1 MNNQLTAIYEE
12 AMKKSLLN
20 LDGLP
25 SNADGGPA
33 NPQLLWVPEDYA
45 VSKLKVAYF
54 GQETNG
60 WEGPF
65 AETKGVTHLQKVYH
79 EFVNVRPFQY
89 GGQYW
94 NGVKSFQR
102 AIEEINPTS
111 RFTAN
116 NLIKIGKAWDL
127 GSPPES
133 VIEWQAHWFDVIREE
148 IKILYPDVV
157 IFLSGPNY
165 DRHIK
170 RIFGAISF
178 EPVIGRPTRQLARVV
193 GKGLPRNSF
202 RTYHPNYGY
211 RNDFYPIRDEILNEI
226 KSLAC

>member
-1 MNNQLTAIYEE
+1 MNTKLSNLYNE
-12 AMKKSLLN
+12 AMKKSFQT

-33 NPQLLWVPEDYA
+33 NPQLIRVPDDYET
-45 VSKLKVAYF
+45 SKLKVAYF

-65 AETKGVTHLQKVYH
+65 AETKGVDHLQQVYH
-79 EFVNVRPFQY
+79 DFVNIKSFEY

-94 NGVKSFQR
+94 NGVKSFQN
-102 AIEEINPTS
+102 AFLELDSSS

-116 NLIKIGKAWDL
+116 NLVKIGKAWDR

-133 VIEWQAHWFDVIREE
+133 VIDWQSHWFEVIREE
-148 IKILYPDVV
+148 LKILKPDVI

-165 DRHIK
+165 DRHIET
-170 RIFGAISF
+170 IFGKVTF
-178 EPVIGRPTRQLARVV
+178 EAVNARPARELSRVV
-193 GKGLPRNSF
+193 AEGLPRNSF

-211 RNDFYPIRDEILNEI
+211 RNNFYPTQSDILDEV
-226 KSLAC
+226 KR